1 MASYDD
7 KAIKGAQLQ
16 RLAEKEIYDRLKGS
30 VPESIAEFL
39 CSQAARINA
48 LESALAER
56 NLGDVV
62 ADSLDSQTLK
72 AGGVE
77 VKTRQSA
84 KTNPTASGS
93 AISFVDSFAQDE
105 NGEISATRKS
115 VRTAST
121 SQTGVV
127 QLTDSHSSNST
138 TTAATPKNVKEAYD
152 LASGKAD
159 PASVVDSAT
168 YNSSNHMI
176 VFKHGSTQLF
186 TLDAAAFVKDG
197 MVDSVAISNGNLVI
211 TFNTD
216 AGKQPISIPLTD
228 IFNPNNY
235 YTKTATDNLLASKSP
250 TSHTHSVS
258 INGSTKTI
266 AASGGTAVDLGTYK
280 VFKYAKVYTT
290 QTYNANTNRYI
301 MLAFNAATYTNN
313 WEESSTFKLVVH
325 DGQVPKELVFRLW
338 LKGNVNTNVV
348 PADPSDP
355 KLYRVYSENFSES
368 ELDILDVRLFVVEKS
383 VGSIKFTIGI
393 FIDRY
398 YLQARY
404 VSYQLYPLSYET
416 RYRGNSID
424 NGLSSWTYTVGQ
436 DNYSEN
442 IVHDNVFTTVF
453 EVSDLPISVSV
464 KDACLYEEVSSDL
477 YASLKSNII
486 CENTYYAP
494 NRYIALSQ
502 FIKNKTYRFELWYP
516 MGNNVVIFNNLGT
529 AITWYTVSASGFVT
543 YEVAAGSSLILNKG
557 GAREKP
563 TSAWAT
569 LIGSKLYVTFGY

>member
-7 KAIKGAQLQ
+7 KAIKGEQLQ
-16 RLAEKEIYDRLKGS
+16 RLTEKEIYDRLKGS
-30 VPESIAEFL
+30 VPEAIAEFL

-77 VKTRQSA
+77 VKTRQAA
-84 KTNPTASGS
+84 KTNPSSSGS
-93 AISFVDSFAQDE
+93 AISFVDSVTQNE
-105 NGEISATRKS
+105 NGEMTATRKS
-115 VRTAST
+115 VRTATT

-127 QLTDSHSSNST
+127 QLTDSHTSTST

-152 LASGKAD
+152 LADSKAAPSTVPD
-159 PASVVDSAT
+159 TAT
-168 YNSSNHMI
+168 YNSSNHTI
-176 VFKHGSTQLF
+176 IFKHGSTQLF

-250 TSHTHSVS
+250 TGHTHSVS

-280 VFKYAKVYTT
+280 VFNYAKVYAT
-290 QTYNANTNRYI
+290 QTYDANTNRYI
-301 MLAFNAATYTNN
+301 LLAFNAATYTNN
-313 WEESSTFKLVVH
+313 WEESSMFKLVVH
-325 DGQVPKELVFRLW
+325 DGLLPKELVFRLW
-338 LKGNVNTNVV
+338 LKGSVSTGVV

-368 ELDILDVRLFVVEKS
+368 ALNILDVRLFVVEKS
-383 VGSIKFTIGI
+383 AGSITFTIGI

-398 YLQARY
+398 YLQGQY

-416 RYRGNSID
+416 RDRGNTIN
-424 NGLSSWTYTVGQ
+424 NGLSNWTYNVGN
-436 DNYSEN
+436 DIYDDLR
-442 IVHDNVFTTVF
+442 HMVFTTMF
-453 EVSDLPISVSV
+453 APSDLPISASV
-464 KDACLYEEVSSDL
+464 KDACLYEEASSDL

-494 NRYIALSQ
+494 NRYIGLSQ
-502 FIKNKTYRFELWYP
+502 FIQNKTYRFELWYP
-516 MGNNVVIFNNLGT
+516 LSNNVVLFNNLGT
-529 AITWYTVSASGFVT
+529 AITWYTVNDSGFVT
-543 YEVAAGSSLILNKG
+543 YDVAAGGAIILNKG
-557 GAREKP
+557 GNRVKP

-569 LIGSKLYVTFGY
+569 LIGTNLYVTFGY